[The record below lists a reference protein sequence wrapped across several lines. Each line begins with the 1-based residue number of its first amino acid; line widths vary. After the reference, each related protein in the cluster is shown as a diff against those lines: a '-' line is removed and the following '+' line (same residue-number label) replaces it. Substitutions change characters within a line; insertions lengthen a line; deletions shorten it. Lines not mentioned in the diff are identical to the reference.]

1 VSKIDRVISLIEE
14 KTSALLIEY
23 SDLIEDGATE
33 EILSESI
40 GQITIL
46 DELRKEIKIIK
57 AEDD

>member
-1 VSKIDRVISLIEE
+1 MSKIDRVISLIEE